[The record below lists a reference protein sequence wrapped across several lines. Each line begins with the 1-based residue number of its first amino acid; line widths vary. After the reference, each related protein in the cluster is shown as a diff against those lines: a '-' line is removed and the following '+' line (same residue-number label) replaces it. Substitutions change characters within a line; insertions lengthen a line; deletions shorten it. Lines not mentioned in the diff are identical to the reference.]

1 VREGLFVG
9 WSRSEIAGSEVKTGL
24 PTEVFDCVVYKRD
37 WLVEITL
44 AGLKSMKPC
53 HLDSHFLTVDNG
65 WRRGEIKNVLLM
77 GITGPVRPNAA
88 LVRGKAMRL
97 RAEKGRVRIFVA
109 FNGKAKASRYQV
121 GRLYIEPQM
130 GWRTSC
136 KARQARH

>member
-65 WRRGEIKNVLLM
+65 WRRGEIKNVLLDHLESDF
-77 GITGPVRPNAA
+77 IKHAHKLR
-88 LVRGKAMRL
+88 RL
-97 RAEKGRVRIFVA
+97 
-109 FNGKAKASRYQV
+109 
-121 GRLYIEPQM
+121 
-130 GWRTSC
+130 C
-136 KARQARH
+136 C

>member
-77 GITGPVRPNAA
+77 NHWTSSSKRCTSTWEGDETT
-88 LVRGKAMRL
+88 
-97 RAEKGRVRIFVA
+97 
-109 FNGKAKASRYQV
+109 SRE
-121 GRLYIEPQM
+121 G
-130 GWRTSC
+130 SS
-136 KARQARH
+136 